1 MEIDQRTIALAAA
14 RMGFRAR
21 PLMVHSSLSSFGS
34 MPGGAQAVLGGLL
47 DSGRT
52 VLVPSFSSAFS
63 VPRPNHEAPMVQN
76 GIEDGFRGPTTG
88 IGRVYTPTC
97 REIDRD
103 MGAVPAALLNMDRAM
118 RGVHPLNSFAAV
130 GPDAEALLAG
140 QSALDVYAPIR
151 ELARR
156 GGDILLMG
164 VGLEAMTALHAAEEL
179 AGRRLFRRWANGPDG
194 NAIAVAVGGCSR
206 GFGAFDEVLPSSN
219 GANEWAKASGVRF
232 QPGRP
237 SLSQPRQFERSPG
250 GLAASATIA
259 FVAPMPSREVQLTE
273 QVIPRTG

>member
-14 RMGFRAR
+14 RMEFRAR

-34 MPGGAQAVLGGLL
+34 ICGGAQAVLGGLL
-47 DSGRT
+47 ESGRT

-103 MGAVPAALLNMDRAM
+103 MGALPAALLNMDGAV
-118 RGVHPLNSFAAV
+118 RGRHPLNSFAAV
-130 GPDAEALLAG
+130 GPDAKALVGG

-194 NAIAVAVGGCSR
+194 NAIAVSVGGCSR
-206 GFGAFDEVLPSSN
+206 GFGAFDEVLTVVERRGRVGNSVWRAFPAQAAIALATN
-219 GANEWAKASGVRF
+219 AIHALPARTHCRRDDCVRCSDAVA
-232 QPGRP
+232 GG
-237 SLSQPRQFERSPG
+237 PRILGS
-250 GLAASATIA
+250 
-259 FVAPMPSREVQLTE
+259 
-273 QVIPRTG
+273 